1 MKEFFRGLGKKV
13 QSLLD
18 RIFGKKEKQPQEEVV
33 FTSPNDFSFGP
44 GEIFIDGK
52 SFGRVE
58 SITTLSKDEVT
69 TEPWAELYSI
79 YGLGFGDSNG
89 KINRGWV
96 EIPSGPELSLKFPYI
111 PESLLPKRYWCKGLI
126 LSLAANQPYDYQ
138 AVDMSQYEERKLAH
152 FIVGRT
158 CSVEEM
164 MEEYLAE
171 VKNNLSPEEMEEEQ
185 EWLNGMMEQALASG
199 MYSTFIGEATLL
211 HYEALDVWDFEDQEE
226 D

>member
-18 RIFGKKEKQPQEEVV
+18 RIFGKEEKQPQDEVV
-33 FTSPNDFSFGP
+33 FTSSNNLSFGP
-44 GEIFIDGK
+44 GEVFIDGR
-52 SFGRVE
+52 SIGRAE
-58 SITTLSKDEVT
+58 SITTLNKD
-69 TEPWAELYSI
+69 ELYSI
-79 YGLGFGDSNG
+79 YGLSVGDSDG
-89 KINRGWV
+89 ETNRGWV
-96 EIPSGPELSLKFPYI
+96 EIPSGSELSLKFSNI
-111 PESLLPKRYWCKGLI
+111 PESLLPKRYRCKALI

-171 VKNNLSPEEMEEEQ
+171 VKNNLTPEEMEEEQ
-185 EWLNGMMEQALASG
+185 EWLNEMMEQALASG

-211 HYEALDVWDFEDQEE
+211 HYEALGVWDFEDQEE

>member
-18 RIFGKKEKQPQEEVV
+18 KIFGKEENQPQEEVV
-33 FTSPNDFSFGP
+33 FTSSNGLSFGP

-69 TEPWAELYSI
+69 SEQWNNIMSL
-79 YGLGFGDSNG
+79 FGDG
-89 KINRGWV
+89 KTNCAQV
-96 EIPSGPELSLKFPYI
+96 SFSAQPEIQENFFNI
-111 PESLLPKRYWCKGLI
+111 PLTILPKRYPCKTLI

-138 AVDMSQYEERKLAH
+138 AVDMSQYEERKIAH

-171 VKNNLSPEEMEEEQ
+171 VKNNLTPEEMEEEQ
-185 EWLNGMMEQALASG
+185 EWLNGMTEQALASG

-211 HYEALDVWDFEDQEE
+211 YYEALGVWDFEDQEE

>member
-18 RIFGKKEKQPQEEVV
+18 RIFGKQETQPQEEVV
-33 FTSPNDFSFGP
+33 FTSSNNLSFGP
-44 GEIFIDGK
+44 GEVFIDGR
-52 SFGRVE
+52 SIGRVE
-58 SITTLSKDEVT
+58 SITTLGED
-69 TEPWAELYSI
+69 ELYSI
-79 YGLGFGDSNG
+79 YGLGVGDSDG

-96 EIPSGPELSLKFPYI
+96 EISSQPQTQEFSFNI
-111 PESLLPKRYWCKGLI
+111 PLTILPKRYWCKGLI

-185 EWLNGMMEQALASG
+185 EWLNGMMEQALESG
-199 MYSTFIGEATLL
+199 MYSTFIGKATLL
-211 HYEALDVWDFEDQEE
+211 HYETLGVWDFEDQEE

>member
-18 RIFGKKEKQPQEEVV
+18 KIFGKKKQKQKNEPM
-33 FTSPNDFSFGP
+33 TSGYVQMLGP
-44 GEIFIDGK
+44 GEIFIDGQP
-52 SFGRVE
+52 FGRVE
-58 SITTLSKDEVT
+58 SITTFSKDEVT
-69 TEPWAELYSI
+69 SEQQDELYSI
-79 YGLGFGDSNG
+79 YGLGVGDSDG

-96 EIPSGPELSLKFPYI
+96 EISSQPQTQEFSFNI
-111 PESLLPKRYWCKGLI
+111 PLTILPKRYWCKGLI

-171 VKNNLSPEEMEEEQ
+171 VKNNLSPEEMEEER
-185 EWLNGMMEQALASG
+185 EWLNEMMEQALKSG

-211 HYEALDVWDFEDQEE
+211 YYEALDVWDFEDQEE

>member
-1 MKEFFRGLGKKV
+1 MKEFFRILGKKV

-18 RIFGKKEKQPQEEVV
+18 KIFGKKEKQPQERA
-33 FTSPNDFSFGP
+33 FGTSGYVQMGP
-44 GEIFIDGK
+44 GEVYIDGQP
-52 SFGRVE
+52 FGRVE
-58 SITTLSKDEVT
+58 SITTLSRDEVT
-69 TEPWAELYSI
+69 SEQWDNIMSL
-79 YGLGFGDSNG
+79 FGDG
-89 KINRGWV
+89 KTNYTQASFSAQP
-96 EIPSGPELSLKFPYI
+96 EIQENFFNI
-111 PESLLPKRYWCKGLI
+111 PLTILPKRYPCKALI

-138 AVDMSQYEERKLAH
+138 AVDMSQYEERKIAH

-158 CSVEEM
+158 CSVEDM

-185 EWLNGMMEQALASG
+185 EWLNEMMEQALASG

-211 HYEALDVWDFEDQEE
+211 HYEALGVWDFEDQEE

>member
-18 RIFGKKEKQPQEEVV
+18 RIFGKEEKQPQDEVV
-33 FTSPNDFSFGP
+33 FTSSNNLSFGP
-44 GEIFIDGK
+44 GEVFIDGR
-52 SFGRVE
+52 SIGRVE
-58 SITTLSKDEVT
+58 SITTLNKD
-69 TEPWAELYSI
+69 ELYSI
-79 YGLGFGDSNG
+79 YGLSVGDSDG
-89 KINRGWV
+89 ETNRGWV
-96 EIPSGPELSLKFPYI
+96 EIPSGPELSLKFSNI
-111 PESLLPKRYWCKGLI
+111 PESLLPKRYWCRGLI

-185 EWLNGMMEQALASG
+185 EWLNGMMEQALVSG

>member
-18 RIFGKKEKQPQEEVV
+18 KIFGKKETQPQEEVV
-33 FTSPNDFSFGP
+33 FTSPNNLSFGP

-52 SFGRVE
+52 PFGRVE

-69 TEPWAELYSI
+69 SEQWNNIMSL
-79 YGLGFGDSNG
+79 FGDG
-89 KINRGWV
+89 KTNCAQV
-96 EIPSGPELSLKFPYI
+96 SFSAQPEIQENFFNI
-111 PESLLPKRYWCKGLI
+111 PLTILPKRYPCKALI

-185 EWLNGMMEQALASG
+185 EWLNEMMEQALESG

>member
-18 RIFGKKEKQPQEEVV
+18 RIFGKKKQEQKNESM
-33 FTSPNDFSFGP
+33 TSGYVQMLGP
-44 GEIFIDGK
+44 GEVFIDGQP
-52 SFGRVE
+52 FGRVE
-58 SITTLSKDEVT
+58 SITTFSKDDVAAEQ
-69 TEPWAELYSI
+69 WDELYSI
-79 YGLGFGDSNG
+79 YGLGVGDSDG

-96 EIPSGPELSLKFPYI
+96 EISSQPQTQEFSFNI
-111 PESLLPKRYWCKGLI
+111 PLTILPKRYPCKALI

-138 AVDMSQYEERKLAH
+138 AVDMSQYEERKFAH

-164 MEEYLAE
+164 MEEYLTE
-171 VKNNLSPEEMEEEQ
+171 VKNNLSPEEMEDEQ

-199 MYSTFIGEATLL
+199 MYSIFIGEATLL
-211 HYEALDVWDFEDQEE
+211 HYEVLDVWDFEDQEE

>member
-18 RIFGKKEKQPQEEVV
+18 KIFGKKETQPQEEVV
-33 FTSPNDFSFGP
+33 FTSSNNLSFGP
-44 GEIFIDGK
+44 GEIFIDGR
-52 SFGRVE
+52 SIGRVE
-58 SITTLSKDEVT
+58 SITTLGED
-69 TEPWAELYSI
+69 ELYSI
-79 YGLGFGDSNG
+79 YGLDVGDSNG
-89 KINRGWV
+89 KINRGRV
-96 EIPSGPELSLKFPYI
+96 EIPSGPETQEFSFNI
-111 PESLLPKRYWCKGLI
+111 PLTLLPKRYPCKALI

-171 VKNNLSPEEMEEEQ
+171 VKNNLSPEEMEE
-185 EWLNGMMEQALASG
+185 
-199 MYSTFIGEATLL
+199 
-211 HYEALDVWDFEDQEE
+211 
-226 D
+226 

>member
-18 RIFGKKEKQPQEEVV
+18 RIFGKQETQPQEEVV
-33 FTSPNDFSFGP
+33 FTSSNNLSFGP
-44 GEIFIDGK
+44 GEIFIDGR
-52 SFGRVE
+52 SIGRVE
-58 SITTLSKDEVT
+58 SITTLGED
-69 TEPWAELYSI
+69 ELYSI
-79 YGLGFGDSNG
+79 YGLGVGDSDG
-89 KINRGWV
+89 KINRGRV
-96 EIPSGPELSLKFPYI
+96 EIPSGPETQEFSFNI
-111 PESLLPKRYWCKGLI
+111 PLTLLPKRYPCRALI

-185 EWLNGMMEQALASG
+185 EWLNGMLEQALESG

>member
-18 RIFGKKEKQPQEEVV
+18 RIFGKKETQPQEEVV
-33 FTSPNDFSFGP
+33 FTSSNNLSFGP
-44 GEIFIDGK
+44 GEVFIDGQ

-58 SITTLSKDEVT
+58 SITTFSSDKATAEQRD
-69 TEPWAELYSI
+69 ELYSI
-79 YGLGFGDSNG
+79 YGLGVGDSDG
-89 KINRGWV
+89 KINRGRV
-96 EIPSGPELSLKFPYI
+96 EIPSGPETQEFSFNI
-111 PESLLPKRYWCKGLI
+111 PLTLLPKRYPCKALI

-171 VKNNLSPEEMEEEQ
+171 IKNNLSPEEMEEEQ
-185 EWLNGMMEQALASG
+185 EWLNGIMEQALASG

-211 HYEALDVWDFEDQEE
+211 HYEALGVWDFEDQEE